1 MKLSIFLLYFCKL
14 KKIMNK
20 ETFSLLIIL
29 LSISSGFTQSFNW
42 VNDPEKGYSVPVG
55 TGNYDELSKGEFYSE
70 MEEY

>member
-1 MKLSIFLLYFCKL
+1 
-14 KKIMNK
+14 MNK